1 MFMVDECEHRRL
13 KEYFCCG
20 KQPQQNISSQNLIC
34 IPREQY
40 LGNHISLW
48 LWNGADGDSVK
59 YAQWSTPQRLTHI
72 HTHTHLPLCGT
83 SLLSWTPGGVNHALG
98 WEAETLWNVH
108 TELATAISG
117 ISTQGWKET
126 GRTSKSLI
134 TQTDSSETSVPSRR
148 NGKWQKPSFIRLCL
162 WSR

>member
-1 MFMVDECEHRRL
+1 MVLMVTVLNMPSEAHL
-13 KEYFCCG
+13 KD
-20 KQPQQNISSQNLIC
+20 
-34 IPREQY
+34 
-40 LGNHISLW
+40 W
-48 LWNGADGDSVK
+48 
-59 YAQWSTPQRLTHI
+59 

-98 WEAETLWNVH
+98 REAETLWNVH

-117 ISTQGWKET
+117 ISTQGWKKT

-148 NGKWQKPSFIRLCL
+148 DVKWQKSSFIQLYDLVKQWVTRMFINKGLFDLIRKEHERLKRLIMAILKHTLLTKCFQKKKKH
-162 WSR
+162 